1 METYR
6 DLPQSSYS
14 LQTTESV
21 RTGTWRTF
29 RPIIDTKKCTRCYTC
44 WKFCPDVSIEVR
56 EEGEYPRVD
65 YDHCKGC
72 GICANECPA
81 GAIQMV
87 REDSIC

>member
-1 METYR
+1 LETYR

-29 RPIIDTKKCTRCYTC
+29 RPVIDTKKCTRCYTC

-81 GAIQMV
+81 EAIQMV

>member
-6 DLPQSSYS
+6 DLPQSTYS

-44 WKFCPDVSIEVR
+44 WKFCPDVSIELR
-56 EEGEYPRVD
+56 EEGDYPKVD

-72 GICANECPA
+72 GICANECPTV
-81 GAIQMV
+81 AITMV